1 MRSDLQERAIGR
13 WQGILSALGVRS
25 EFLHAK
31 QGPCPNCGGKD
42 RFRWDNK
49 EGRGTFYCN
58 NCGAGDGFVL
68 LMKLK
73 GWDFKQTA
81 REIEGVIGS
90 AKVQPA
96 KAIKSDDECRS
107 LMRDRWGEC
116 DRIII
121 GDPVALYLKKRGL
134 DLADEKM
141 EYPKSL
147 RISIRQTAMVALM
160 QDPAGRAT
168 MVHQTFLT
176 KDGDKSAR
184 IPPRLM
190 MEGTIAK
197 GSAVR
202 LAVYTDTLAIAE
214 GIETALS
221 AIKLFGIPCW
231 AALNEGLMQQ
241 WQWPAGLKRIVVFG
255 DNDFNHVGQAAAYAL
270 ARKISLSPSPP
281 VVDVRI
287 PETPGEDWN
296 DVDRNICKNS
306 C

>member
-1 MRSDLQERAIGR
+1 MRSDLQERTIGR

-90 AKVQPA
+90 ATVQPA
-96 KAIKSDDECRS
+96 KAIKSDKECRR
-107 LMRDRWGEC
+107 LMQQRWRSC
-116 DRIII
+116 QRITD
-121 GDPVALYLKKRGL
+121 GDPVALYLQKRIGIT
-134 DLADEKM
+134 

-147 RISIRQTAMVALM
+147 RYFPERTAMVALM
-160 QDPAGRAT
+160 QDPDGTAT

-176 KDGDKSAR
+176 KAGDKAAMV
-184 IPPRLM
+184 PPRLM

-202 LAVYTDTLAIAE
+202 LAEYTDTLAIAE

-221 AIKLFGIPCW
+221 AMKMFGIPCW

-241 WQWPAGLKRIVVFG
+241 WQWPAGLRRIVVFG
-255 DNDFNHVGQAAAYAL
+255 DNDSNHVGQAAAYTL

-296 DVDRNICKNS
+296 DLARNICKNS